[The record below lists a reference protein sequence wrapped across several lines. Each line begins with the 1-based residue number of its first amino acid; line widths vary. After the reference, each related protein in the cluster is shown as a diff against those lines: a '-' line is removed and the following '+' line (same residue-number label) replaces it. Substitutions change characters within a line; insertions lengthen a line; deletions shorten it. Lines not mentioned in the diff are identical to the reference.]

1 MPTLEHGEDSK
12 ERRKRRKGRPAGS
25 VKITIDD
32 VAEMHGFP
40 VPTVY
45 GWTRQKCRDGK
56 PVLPVTKFGHL
67 VRVLRSDAEKVP
79 ERLKLR
85 TRRAAPSFFSK
96 RAPDADGG
104 NDE

>member
-1 MPTLEHGEDSK
+1 MASPDDIPK
-12 ERRKRRKGRPAGS
+12 RKRRRGRPCGPAQ
-25 VKITIDD
+25 KLTIAE
-32 VAEMHGFP
+32 VAALHGFP
-40 VPTVY
+40 ESTVY

-85 TRRAAPSFFSK
+85 PRRAPSFFSLG
-96 RAPDADGG
+96 ATSTDGG
-104 NDE
+104 IE